1 MIGAAALGGDET
13 AFLTANAKHPTIFV
27 TGMVDLHGRRLLDVV
42 PDRSSKAL
50 QDWVPAQPAPWRE
63 SISVAALDPF
73 RGYATALRSS
83 LPGAV
88 RVLDA
93 FHVTRLGF
101 AAVDDVRR
109 RVQQQTLG
117 HRGHRDDPLYR
128 IRRILRR
135 GAEHARGRAGPL

>member
-73 RGYATALRSS
+73 RGYATALTSS

-93 FHVTRLGF
+93 FQSPGSGSPPWTTF
-101 AAVDDVRR
+101 AAACNSRP
-109 RVQQQTLG
+109 LG
-117 HRGHRDDPLYR
+117 IAAAAMTRSTGSA
-128 IRRILRR
+128 
-135 GAEHARGRAGPL
+135 GCCAAARST